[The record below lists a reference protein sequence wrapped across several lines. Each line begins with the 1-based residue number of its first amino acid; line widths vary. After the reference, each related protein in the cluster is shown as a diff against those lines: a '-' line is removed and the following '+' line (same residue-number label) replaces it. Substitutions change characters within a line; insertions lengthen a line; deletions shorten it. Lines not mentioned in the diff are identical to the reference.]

1 MKKTVRVVLIAAA
14 VLIVLAAAVLA
25 AGEAALPGSEG
36 DPLVTLSY
44 INNVFTDYVKELFRN
59 ALNEKSRT
67 VTESLESRLS
77 ALESAA
83 AANGESRTF
92 EPVTLSDGAVL
103 VCREGAEVLLREG
116 GAAADS
122 ASALLDMG
130 GGEAPAEGA
139 SLGTNRLYLI
149 TADGCGIRAKGKT
162 ELLVRGEYEIK

>member
-44 INNVFTDYVKELFRN
+44 INDVFTDYVKELFRN

-77 ALESAA
+77 ALEDAA
-83 AANGESRTF
+83 GLGRTF
-92 EPVTLSDGAVL
+92 ETVTLSDGAVL
-103 VCREGAEVLLREG
+103 VCREGAEVMLREG
-116 GAAADS
+116 SAAAEA
-122 ASALLDMG
+122 ASALTDLG
-130 GGEAPAEGA
+130 GGEAPKAGEN
-139 SLGTNRLYLI
+139 LGTNRLYLI
-149 TADGCGIRAKGKT
+149 TADSCGIRAKGKT